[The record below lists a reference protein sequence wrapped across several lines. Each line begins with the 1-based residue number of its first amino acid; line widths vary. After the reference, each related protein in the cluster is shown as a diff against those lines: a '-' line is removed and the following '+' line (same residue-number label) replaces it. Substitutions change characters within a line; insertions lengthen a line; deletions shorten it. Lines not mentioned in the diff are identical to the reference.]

1 MNALGWHDAAMA
13 LGGGVLIGLAS
24 LLLLWLNGR
33 IAGISGIAAG
43 LFDGTRNEIGWRVL
57 FLLGLVL
64 GASAYVAVTGD
75 APVARVGFPRPAL
88 LIAGLLVGYGSA
100 LGNGCT
106 SGHGVCGIGRFSRR
120 SLVATAVFLA
130 LAMLTTTVVKHVLGW
145 TS

>member
-1 MNALGWHDAAMA
+1 MSALTWHDAAMA

-33 IAGISGIAAG
+33 IAGVSGIVAG
-43 LFDGTRNEIGWRVL
+43 LLDGARSEIGWRAL

-75 APVARVGFPRPAL
+75 APVARVGFPRPL
-88 LIAGLLVGYGSA
+88 LVLAGLLVGYGSA

-120 SLVATAVFLA
+120 SLVATAVYLA
-130 LAMLTTTVVKHVLGW
+130 VAMLTTTLVRHVLGW
-145 TS
+145 SS